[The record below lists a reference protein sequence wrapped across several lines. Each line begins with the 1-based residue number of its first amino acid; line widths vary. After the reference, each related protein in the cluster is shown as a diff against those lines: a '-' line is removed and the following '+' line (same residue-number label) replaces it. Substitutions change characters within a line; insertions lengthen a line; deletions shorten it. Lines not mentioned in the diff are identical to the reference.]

1 MECEEVGPL
10 PMIDLIMERQIRQVI
25 LTGNQIGII
34 KSVTNVSAGG
44 LSISIANSIIEG
56 GQNIGARIHL
66 STKIQNEELLFG
78 ETRGLFLISISEES
92 MIEIERLCMNL
103 GVPCTAIGRVT
114 DNGQYTFND
123 LIDIKCD
130 KLIENQEKSKNQLS
144 AY

>member
-1 MECEEVGPL
+1 MC
-10 PMIDLIMERQIRQVI
+10 IRD
-25 LTGNQIGII
+25 
-34 KSVTNVSAGG
+34 
-44 LSISIANSIIEG
+44 
-56 GQNIGARIHL
+56 R
-66 STKIQNEELLFG
+66 LLFG
-78 ETRGLFLISISEES
+78 ETRGFFLISISEES